1 MFPRLRG
8 CGRACQERGT
18 RHSPGGFTL
27 AEVLAAVLLLAIG
40 LLAVIAA
47 AQGARD
53 SQQRAVYISAA
64 RSIAQSKIDELR
76 AASFDTLVRP
86 IAATADSSLPRGN
99 CVTVSVSRYPNDLE
113 TNLCLVTVNVT
124 WPEGKSSRSVS
135 YATLISRK

>member
-1 MFPRLRG
+1 MLMFPRLRG

-53 SQQRAVYISAA
+53 SQQRAVYA
-64 RSIAQSKIDELR
+64 RQLRNRVGEPLSQRSRDQSVPGYGECHM
-76 AASFDTLVRP
+76 A
-86 IAATADSSLPRGN
+86 
-99 CVTVSVSRYPNDLE
+99 
-113 TNLCLVTVNVT
+113 
-124 WPEGKSSRSVS
+124 
-135 YATLISRK
+135 